1 MGKIVVT
8 EFMSLDGVIDEP
20 RWTFGFNRGT
30 EGDKFKFDE
39 LFAADA
45 MLLGRVTYQGFAQ
58 AWPSYTDEEGFAD
71 RMNSMPRYVVSN
83 TLADADA
90 TWGPATVIRGD
101 VPAELTRLRKE
112 FDGTLLV
119 HGSVQLTHALI
130 EHGLVDEYHLMV
142 FPIIL
147 GAGKRF
153 APDTLAEGA
162 KLALSSAKAASDG
175 IQMLIYT
182 PAQAGE

>member
-20 RWTFGFNRGT
+20 RWTFGFNRGP
-30 EGDKFKFDE
+30 EGDKFKLDE

-58 AWPSYTDEEGFAD
+58 AWPGQADEQGFAD
-71 RMNSMPRYVVSN
+71 RMNNLPRYVVSN

-90 TWGPATVIRGD
+90 TWGPTTVVRGD
-101 VPAELTRLRKE
+101 VPTELTKLRE
-112 FDGTLLV
+112 GFDGTLLV
-119 HGSVQLTHALI
+119 HGSVRLTHTLI
-130 EHGLVDEYHLMV
+130 EHGLADEYHLMV

-147 GAGKRF
+147 GAGQRF
-153 APDTLAEGA
+153 APDTLADPA

-175 IQMLIYT
+175 IQILVYT
-182 PAQAGE
+182 PAQAGQ